1 MRSFSFQRALIWM
14 VCIFV
19 IVFLWVPVLLVL
31 PISFSAGAFLSYPI
45 LGFSVRWYEKLLEPY
60 PWVFAFKNSLITA
73 TLTMLLS
80 VTLGTL
86 AAHGFTLTN
95 FRGKK
100 ILVAFMLS
108 PIAVPAV
115 ITGLAM
121 YFFLVAAHLYGSIFG
136 LVLAHSTIAMPFV
149 IITVTA
155 TLQGFDRRLLRAAAS
170 LGCPP
175 LRAFFKITLPLI
187 LPGVISGAIFAF
199 YTSFDDV
206 LLALFASTPSL
217 LTLPRQMF
225 SGLRDQLDPSLIAAA
240 VVMTLLSIVLM
251 LLVDVLQSRSKR
263 LQR

>member
-1 MRSFSFQRALIWM
+1 
-14 VCIFV
+14 
-19 IVFLWVPVLLVL
+19 
-31 PISFSAGAFLSYPI
+31 
-45 LGFSVRWYEKLLEPY
+45 
-60 PWVFAFKNSLITA
+60 
-73 TLTMLLS
+73 
-80 VTLGTL
+80 
-86 AAHGFTLTN
+86 
-95 FRGKK
+95 
-100 ILVAFMLS
+100 
-108 PIAVPAV
+108 
-115 ITGLAM
+115 M

-155 TLQGFDRRLLRAAAS
+155 TLQGFDRRLLRAASS

-225 SGLRDQLDPSLIAAA
+225 SGLRDQLDPSLITVA

-251 LLVDVLQSRSKR
+251 LVVDVLQSRSKR